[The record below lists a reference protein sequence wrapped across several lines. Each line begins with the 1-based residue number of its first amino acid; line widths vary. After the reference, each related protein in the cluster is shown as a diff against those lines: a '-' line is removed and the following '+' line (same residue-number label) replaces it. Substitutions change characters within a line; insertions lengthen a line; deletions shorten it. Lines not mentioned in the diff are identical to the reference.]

1 MALVKLNVNTNNTL
15 NLSFYSACG
24 CNEHHT
30 RRFPQVEY
38 DCFELREPPSRYL
51 LKTLCGGAKP
61 VECFV
66 AGRVCP
72 PDFILNIISLPAKLT
87 FNNVFSLCSTNA
99 SSEAKTFIALIKL
112 FNLFSTLHHCNKVE
126 NRLRLAYER
135 TIKNTYIICEIL
147 SYEVSCYTSRSFH
160 ILA

>member
-66 AGRVCP
+66 AGRVCS

-87 FNNVFSLCSTNA
+87 FNNVFSLPTPLVRLKPSLLLLN
-99 SSEAKTFIALIKL
+99 FLIDFQL
-112 FNLFSTLHHCNKVE
+112 YVIVI
-126 NRLRLAYER
+126 R
-135 TIKNTYIICEIL
+135 
-147 SYEVSCYTSRSFH
+147 
-160 ILA
+160 